1 MKTRLF
7 DLPFLFT
14 THPLSFICC
23 LKAQCNPFFIVDSW
37 FTEDFQMLLRVT
49 GLKRSLKSLDTQ
61 G

>member
-23 LKAQCNPFFIVDSW
+23 LKAQCNPFYSRFLVYRGLSDAIKS
-37 FTEDFQMLLRVT
+37 QR
-49 GLKRSLKSLDTQ
+49 LKRSLKSLDTQ